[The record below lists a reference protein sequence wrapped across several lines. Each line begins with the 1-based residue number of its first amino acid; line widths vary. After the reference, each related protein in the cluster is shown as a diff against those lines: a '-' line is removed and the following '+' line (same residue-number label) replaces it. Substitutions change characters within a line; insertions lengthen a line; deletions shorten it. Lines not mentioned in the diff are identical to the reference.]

1 MSGKGRNTARPAVPP
16 KIYGA
21 MTGVTFFSLLVLVV
35 VQSFSSPHCFVLFF
49 VDFFKAKWAGDYGV
63 LITDCINEKGCQAR
77 SEIQRKA
84 AKTAA
89 AASSTAG
96 SS

>member
-1 MSGKGRNTARPAVPP
+1 
-16 KIYGA
+16 
-21 MTGVTFFSLLVLVV
+21 
-35 VQSFSSPHCFVLFF
+35 LFF